1 MRRWFIFILVL
12 FLIAAGLTLGAV
24 WLLNTTE
31 GARWLMGA
39 ISRATSLQIDAGEVG
54 GQLGKE
60 LRMEKVRVRWPLG
73 AMEVEH
79 MRLHWQ
85 PLSLL
90 LRRLTIHD
98 LALQGVQIRDHRS
111 ESKTAPD
118 LTWPKMD
125 GFLFWIHADIRS
137 LHVRNFSYRRGNRDP
152 FKVDSLVAK
161 IKWKHGALVTE
172 QLNLEIPSG
181 IVKGDMELGFLRPGL
196 NLDLNLLPAEPVL
209 GMDQL
214 NLRTRLLP
222 ARGPEQV
229 AGKVSIE
236 GASQSIKQLSIESEV
251 GITPEGLAFRKF
263 LLSRPGRKGMLAGDG
278 KAWFIENDLMWNLKM
293 KFSDMDISHEAGIKT
308 TFSGTLHIEGTPDDY
323 RGSIKIENAKGEWH
337 SGYLSGHFRG
347 TLKGLQWTVL
357 HGSFL
362 DGHVR
367 GHLDAEWEEGLFL
380 NGAFQAMNL
389 NPAGIT
395 PDWDG
400 KINLNLE
407 GAFRFP
413 KGRPPEGRLK
423 ARFPESHLKG
433 HQLTGGVEVYFEK
446 SALRLAGSNLRGKGF
461 DLQASGDIP
470 ERVDFKAEIS
480 DLSGLVP
487 GGRGTLLSRGWFG
500 WRNGL
505 LALGIDSQGKNLSL
519 RGAEV
524 GELDFSGRFNEG
536 EDARIEWKGNLRKAA
551 YQSLRVDSAS
561 FDAVGRLARH
571 RILFS
576 VRFPE
581 GERIEGSLE
590 GGYEKE
596 SWQGRIV
603 QLTGRDQRG
612 SLRMEA
618 PASLHLSSSQVAL
631 KSFSVTSPQGERV
644 GLFVDLSLR
653 PFRGRV
659 QSEWRRFDLAR
670 INPWLGHR
678 RLEALATG
686 DLNIQWLE
694 EDRMTMAGA
703 MDLTGTYAD
712 PSLTVGFSKGRV
724 QFDWNEKRLKAMGDF
739 DLETGGKFR
748 ADLSSPQPARMAF
761 PKPVHLEARW
771 EAVDLSFFRPWLPQ
785 TVDLNGRLS
794 GRLSGQWLHGP
805 RFDHAGEVRVSEG
818 TLRWRNGQGQIETD
832 LQTLDLHWR
841 WRDEALRGRLSLDLN
856 KLGNLKGS
864 FDLPVAPQLPV
875 VFQRKGPVRFSLG
888 GQVRETGLLTAFF
901 PDFLQESRG
910 QAELDLIAEG
920 TWEHP
925 RMKGLLKLKRV
936 GIHLAAGKVR
946 PQTAK
951 NHLSASPL
959 ELELHQGMLKFNWD
973 EKELIGTGD
982 FDFADQ
988 GKIQATMSSP
998 QSGRMA
1004 FPEQGKAEVKWQ
1016 AIDVRLFK
1024 PWLPDQLVLEG
1035 PWAGRLSGQWSAK
1048 RFEATGETKM
1058 MKGAV
1063 GWQHEEGFLRASVQT
1078 AGVTWAWRD
1087 EWLRGDLSLA
1097 LAEYGHIKGHFQ
1109 LPIFAR
1115 LPVAARPAGPIRLSL
1130 QGKFRE
1136 EGLLPA
1142 FLPGMIQESQ
1152 GQVTINLAAGGTW
1165 AAPLFEGGL
1174 KLEKAGGYLPS
1185 SGIHLKDLD
1194 LEARWMG
1201 DQVQVTSFRTRSG
1214 PGHLEGTA
1222 TVWLENWKVLRYQG
1236 TLKGDRFQ
1244 TIHFPELQVLSA
1256 PHLQFE
1262 GSMQKVSVKGEIR
1275 LPEVSIFSPRTEET
1289 IRPSPDVL
1297 VVDRP
1302 QTPKKGL
1309 PMAIEVQT
1317 RLLLGDKVFVKAEG
1331 IEARLVGAVGVN
1343 IQGPGQ
1349 VIAEGEIRVAEGH
1362 YNAYGQ
1368 KLEIARGRLIF
1379 AGGPVDNPALDAVAV
1394 RKIREVQAGV
1404 LVAGTLKSPSV
1415 RLYSRPSMADTDIL
1429 SYIILG
1435 QPLGT
1440 GREQAPSLMQAAAG
1454 LLSAGESVILQG
1466 RLKKLLGLDVL
1477 DIQSGGDEISRSM
1490 VTVGKYLTPKLY
1502 ISLGRSLFTEATF
1515 VTLRY
1520 SLSKRLEI
1528 ETRAGTESGASIY
1541 YRIEF
1546 R

>member
-1 MRRWFIFILVL
+1 MRRWFIFFLFL
-12 FLIAAGLTLGAV
+12 FLIVAGFTLGAT
-24 WLLNTTE
+24 WLFNTTE
-31 GARWLMGA
+31 GVRCLMGA
-39 ISRATSLQIDAGEVG
+39 ISRVTSLQIDAENVA

-60 LRMEKVRVRWPLG
+60 LRMEKVHIRWPQG
-73 AMEVEH
+73 EMEVNYLQL
-79 MRLHWQ
+79 RWQ

-90 LRRLTIHD
+90 LRRLAVND
-98 LALQGVQIRDHRS
+98 LILQGLQIRDHRP
-111 ESKTAPD
+111 ESKTSTD
-118 LTWPKMD
+118 LTWPKIP
-125 GFLFWIHADIRS
+125 GSLFWVHGEIRN
-137 LHVRNFSYRRGNRDP
+137 LNVRNFSYRRGNHDP
-152 FKVDSLVAK
+152 FKADRFVAK
-161 IKWKHGALVTE
+161 LKWNHGILVME
-172 QLNLEIPSG
+172 KMNLEIPSG
-181 IVKGDMELGFLRPGL
+181 IVKGSLEFGLLRPGL
-196 NLDLNLLPAEPVL
+196 TLDLHISPSVPLLGL
-209 GMDQL
+209 DRFG
-214 NLRTRLLP
+214 LRTRLLP

-229 AGKVSIE
+229 AGNVSIE
-236 GASQSIKQLSIESEV
+236 GASRSIKQLTIESEI
-251 GITPEGLAFRKF
+251 GIAPEALALRKF
-263 LLSRPGRKGMLAGDG
+263 LLSRPGRQGTLTGEGRVAFTED
-278 KAWFIENDLMWNLKM
+278 DPLMNLKM
-293 KFSDMDISHEAGIKT
+293 NFSDLDITRESGLRTAL
-308 TFSGTLHIEGTPDDY
+308 SGTLQVEGNPNDY
-323 RGSIKIENAKGEWH
+323 RGNINIENAKGEWY
-337 SGYLSGHFRG
+337 SGNLSGHFRG
-347 TLKGLQWTVL
+347 SLKGLRWTL
-357 HGSFL
+357 L
-362 DGHVR
+362 DGSILDGNVR
-367 GHLDAEWEEGLFL
+367 GHLNAEWEEGLSL
-380 NGAFQAMNL
+380 NGAIQATNL
-389 NPAGIT
+389 NPEGIA
-395 PDWDG
+395 PAWDG

-407 GAFRFP
+407 GSFRLP
-413 KGRPPEGRLK
+413 KGKSPEGRLK
-423 ARFPESHLKG
+423 AHFPESYLRG
-433 HQLTGGVEVYFEK
+433 HQLTGDIDLHLEK
-446 SALRLAGSNLRGKGF
+446 SLLRLVRANLRGKGF
-461 DLQASGDIP
+461 DLQATGAIP

-487 GGRGTLLSRGWFG
+487 GVRGTLLSRGWFR

-505 LALGIDSQGKNLSL
+505 VALSVDSQGKGLFIKGTELGRLDLS
-519 RGAEV
+519 A
-524 GELDFSGRFNEG
+524 RFDGG
-536 EDARIEWKGNLRKAA
+536 EDARIELKGNLRKAA
-551 YQSLRVDSAS
+551 YQSLRIDSAS
-561 FDAVGRLARH
+561 LDAVGHLTRH
-571 RILFS
+571 KILFS
-576 VRFPE
+576 VRLPE
-581 GERIEGSLE
+581 GERIDGSLE
-590 GGYEKE
+590 GGYVKE

-618 PASLHLSSSQVAL
+618 PASLHLSSHQVAL
-631 KSFSVTSPQGERV
+631 KSFSVTSSQGERV
-644 GLFVDLSLR
+644 GLSVDLSLR
-653 PFRGRV
+653 PLRGRV

-739 DLETGGKFR
+739 ELETGGKFR

-841 WRDEALRGRLSLDLN
+841 WRDETLRGRFSLDLN

-875 VFQRKGPVRFSLG
+875 VFQRKGPLQFSLR

-910 QAELDLIAEG
+910 QAELDLSAEG

-925 RMKGLLKLKRV
+925 RMKGLLKLKKV
-936 GIHLAAGKVR
+936 EVHLPAGKVR

-951 NHLSASPL
+951 DNLSGAPLKL
-959 ELELHQGMLKFNWD
+959 ELPQGLLKFNWD

-1004 FPEQGKAEVKWQ
+1004 FPEQGKVEVKWQ

-1024 PWLPDQLVLEG
+1024 PWFPDQLVLEG
-1035 PWAGRLSGQWSAK
+1035 QWVGRLSGQWSAK
-1048 RFEATGETKM
+1048 RFDATGEMKM

-1063 GWQHEEGFLRASVQT
+1063 GWQHEEGLLRASVQT
-1078 AGVTWAWRD
+1078 ADVTWAWRD

-1115 LPVAARPAGPIRLSL
+1115 LPVAARSAGPIRLSL
-1130 QGKFRE
+1130 QGQFRE
-1136 EGLLPA
+1136 KGLLPA
-1142 FLPGMIQESQ
+1142 FLPGMVQESQ
-1152 GQVTINLAAGGTW
+1152 GQVYVNLTAGGTW
-1165 AAPLFEGGL
+1165 QAPRFEGGL
-1174 KLEKAGGYLPS
+1174 KLEKAGGYLPTA
-1185 SGIHLKDLD
+1185 GIRLKDLD
-1194 LEARWMG
+1194 LEAQWMG
-1201 DQVQVTSFRTRSG
+1201 DQVQITSFRTRSG

-1244 TIHFPELQVLSA
+1244 TIYFPELQVLSA

-1262 GSMQKVSVKGEIR
+1262 GSMRKLSVRGEIR
-1275 LPEVSIFSPRTEET
+1275 LPEVSIFTPQGGET
-1289 IRPSPDVL
+1289 IRPSPDVI
-1297 VVDRP
+1297 VMDRP
-1302 QTPKKGL
+1302 EVPKKGL
-1309 PMAIEVQT
+1309 PVAIDIQV
-1317 RLLLGDKVFVKAEG
+1317 RFLLGEKAFVKAEG
-1331 IEARLVGAVGVN
+1331 IEARLVGTVGLN
-1343 IQGPGQ
+1343 IQDPGQ
-1349 VIAEGEIRVAEGH
+1349 VNAEGEIRVAEGH
-1362 YNAYGQ
+1362 YNIYGQ
-1368 KLEIARGRLIF
+1368 KLEITRGRLIF
-1379 AGGPVDNPALDAVAV
+1379 ARGPVDNPALDAVAV

-1404 LVAGTLKSPSV
+1404 LVAGTLKSPMV
-1415 RLYSRPSMADTDIL
+1415 RLYSRPSMADTDVL

-1440 GREQAPSLMQAAAG
+1440 GKEQAPSLMQAAAG
-1454 LLSAGESVILQG
+1454 LLSAGESVVLQG
-1466 RLKKLLGLDVL
+1466 RLKKLFGLDVL
-1477 DIQSGGDEISRSM
+1477 DIQTGGDDLSRSM

-1502 ISLGRSLFTEATF
+1502 ISLGRSLFTEATL

-1528 ETRAGTESGASIY
+1528 ETHAGTESGASIY